1 MVNEKNAVYQHV
13 LKPIITS
20 LPDKPGVYQFFD
32 VSDKIIY
39 VGKAK
44 NLKKRVSSYFN
55 NKTYDNAKLKMLV
68 SKIQNIKFIIVDT
81 EFDAFLLENTLIKK
95 FQPRYNVLLKDD
107 KTFPW
112 ICIKNEPFP
121 RVFSTRSIVKD
132 GSEYFGPYA
141 YVKMLNVLLELIRK
155 IYQLRN
161 CNYNLSAENIEKG
174 KLKVCLEYHIGNCKG
189 PCVNMQTEEDYN
201 ITIKQIKNLIR
212 GNISS
217 VTQELKALMKQYA
230 TSYEYEK
237 AQLVKEKIDLIA
249 NYQSKSTVVS
259 ATIHNV
265 DVFSIISES
274 EVAFVN
280 YFKVINGSIVQ
291 SHTLELKKKLEETE
305 DELLSLAIADIRLRF
320 SSDAREIIV
329 PFKPQIT
336 IPSVKF
342 LVPQIGDKKNLL
354 SLSERN
360 VKYYMLEKK
369 KQMLNVKKETP
380 AERILNTLKK
390 DLRLNVLAQ
399 QIECFDI
406 SNMQGEDSVAS
417 MVVFKNAKPSKKDYR
432 IFNIKSVEGP
442 NDFASI
448 EEVVYRRYKRI
459 LDEKDT
465 LPQLIIIDGGKG
477 QLSSAVKSLKKLK
490 LTEKISIIGIA
501 KKLEEIFFPNDSIPL
516 YLDKR
521 SESLKLIQNL
531 RNEAHR
537 FGIKHYR
544 KKAEKRII
552 NSEFFSIK
560 GIGPKVTEKLF
571 NTFKSVKAIK
581 EAPFEEIEKCVGKAK
596 AKQLMDF
603 FDDKKSY
610 TKKG

>member
-1 MVNEKNAVYQHV
+1 MVNEINAVYKQI

-20 LPDKPGVYQFFD
+20 LPDKPGVYQYFD
-32 VSDKIIY
+32 ASEKIIY
-39 VGKAK
+39 IGKAK
-44 NLKKRVSSYFN
+44 NLKKRVSSYFT
-55 NKTYDNAKLKMLV
+55 NKTNDNAKLRMLV
-68 SKIQNIKFIIVDT
+68 SKIQNIKFIIVET

-112 ICIKNEPFP
+112 ICIKNERFP
-121 RVFSTRSIVKD
+121 RIFSTRNIIKD
-132 GSEYFGPYA
+132 GSEYYGPYA
-141 YVKMLNVLLELIRK
+141 YVRTMNVLLELIK
-155 IYQLRN
+155 QIYPLRN
-161 CNYNLSAENIEKG
+161 CNYNLSQENIEQG
-174 KLKVCLEYHIGNCKG
+174 KLKVCLEYHLGNCKG
-189 PCVNMQTEEDYN
+189 PCINLQNEDDYN
-201 ITIKQIKNLIR
+201 NTIKQIKNLVK

-217 VTQELKALMKQYA
+217 VIHELKELMRQYA
-230 TSYEYEK
+230 TSLEYEK
-237 AQLVKEKIDLIA
+237 AQLVKEKIDMIA
-249 NYQSKSTVVS
+249 NYQSKSIVVS
-259 ATIHNV
+259 ATINNV
-265 DVFSIISES
+265 DVFSIISDNDA
-274 EVAFVN
+274 AFVN
-280 YFKVINGSIVQ
+280 YFKVINGAIVQ

-305 DELLSLAIADIRLRF
+305 DELLSLAITDIRLRF
-320 SSDAREIIV
+320 NSDAREIIV
-329 PFKPQIT
+329 PFKPEIA
-336 IPSVKF
+336 IPGVKF

-360 VKYYMLEKK
+360 VRYYMLERK
-369 KQMLNVKKETP
+369 KQMMNLKKETP

-390 DLRLNVLAQ
+390 DLHMKETAQ

-406 SNMQGEDSVAS
+406 SNMQGIDSVAS

-459 LDEKDT
+459 LEENDN

-477 QLSSAVKSLKKLK
+477 QLSSAMKSLTALG
-490 LTEKISIIGIA
+490 LIDKISIIGIA
-501 KKLEEIFFPNDSIPL
+501 KKLEEIFFPGDSIPL

-544 KKAEKRII
+544 KKAEKRVIK
-552 NSEFFSIK
+552 SEFFSIK
-560 GIGPKVTEKLF
+560 GIGPKITEKLF
-571 NTFKSVKAIK
+571 INFKSVNAIK
-581 EAPFEEIEKCVGKAK
+581 EAPLEEIEKCIGKAK
-596 AKQLMDF
+596 AKLMKDYF
-603 FDDKKSY
+603 L
-610 TKKG
+610 T

>member
-1 MVNEKNAVYQHV
+1 MVKENNAVYQQI
-13 LKPIITS
+13 LKPIIIS

-32 VSDKIIY
+32 ASEKIIY
-39 VGKAK
+39 IGKAK

-55 NKTYDNAKLKMLV
+55 KTPDNAKLMMLV

-95 FQPRYNVLLKDD
+95 HQPRYNVLLKDD

-121 RVFSTRSIVKD
+121 RVFSTRNIIKD

-141 YVKMLNVLLELIRK
+141 NVKMMNVLLELVK
-155 IYQLRN
+155 QIYPLRN
-161 CNYNLSAENIEKG
+161 CVHNLSLENIEQCKF
-174 KLKVCLEYHIGNCKG
+174 KVCLEYHIGNCKA
-189 PCVNMQTEEDYN
+189 PCISLQTKEDYN
-201 ITIKQIKNLIR
+201 ETIKQIKNLVK

-217 VTQELKALMKQYA
+217 VVQELKELMKKYA
-230 TSYEYEK
+230 ASTAYEK

-249 NYQSKSTVVS
+249 NYQSKSTVVN
-259 ATIHNV
+259 ATINNV
-265 DVFSIISES
+265 DVFSIISDSES
-274 EVAFVN
+274 AFVN

-305 DELLSLAIADIRLRF
+305 DELLSMAITEIRLRF
-320 SSDAREIIV
+320 NSDAKEIIV
-329 PFKPQIT
+329 PFKPELA

-360 VKYYMLEKK
+360 VRYYMLEKK
-369 KQMLNVKKETP
+369 KQMMNLKKETP

-390 DLRLNVLAQ
+390 DLRMNETAT

-406 SNMQGEDSVAS
+406 SNMQGIDSVAS
-417 MVVFKNAKPSKKDYR
+417 MVVFKNAKPSKRDYR

-459 LDEKDT
+459 MEEKGA

-477 QLSSAVKSLKKLK
+477 QLSSAMKSLIKLN
-490 LTEKISIIGIA
+490 LDSKISIIGIA
-501 KKLEEIFFPNDSIPL
+501 KNLEEIFFPNDSIPL

-544 KKAEKRII
+544 KKAEKRVIK
-552 NSEFFSIK
+552 SEFFTIK

-571 NTFKSVKAIK
+571 VKFKSVNAIK
-581 EAPFEEIEKCVGKAK
+581 EAPLEEIEKCVGKAK
-596 AKQLMDF
+596 AKLIVEYLM
-603 FDDKKSY
+603 K
-610 TKKG
+610 

>member
-1 MVNEKNAVYQHV
+1 MVKENNAVYQQI
-13 LKPIITS
+13 LKPIIIS

-32 VSDKIIY
+32 ASEKIIY
-39 VGKAK
+39 IGKAK

-55 NKTYDNAKLKMLV
+55 KTPDNAKLMMLV

-95 FQPRYNVLLKDD
+95 HQPRYNVLLKDD

-121 RVFSTRSIVKD
+121 RVFSTRNIIKD

-141 YVKMLNVLLELIRK
+141 NVKMMNVLLELVK
-155 IYQLRN
+155 QIYPLRN
-161 CNYNLSAENIEKG
+161 CVHNLSLENIEQCKF
-174 KLKVCLEYHIGNCKG
+174 KVCLEYHIGNCKA
-189 PCVNMQTEEDYN
+189 PCISLQTKEDYN
-201 ITIKQIKNLIR
+201 ETIKQIKNLVK

-217 VTQELKALMKQYA
+217 VVQELKELMKKYA
-230 TSYEYEK
+230 ASTAYEK

-249 NYQSKSTVVS
+249 NYQSKSTVVN
-259 ATIHNV
+259 ATINNV
-265 DVFSIISES
+265 DVFSIISDSES
-274 EVAFVN
+274 AFVN

-305 DELLSLAIADIRLRF
+305 DELLSMAITEIRLRF
-320 SSDAREIIV
+320 NSDAKEIIV
-329 PFKPQIT
+329 PFKPELA

-360 VKYYMLEKK
+360 VRYYMLEKK
-369 KQMLNVKKETP
+369 KQMMNLKKETP

-390 DLRLNVLAQ
+390 DLRMNETAT

-406 SNMQGEDSVAS
+406 SNMQGIDSVAS
-417 MVVFKNAKPSKKDYR
+417 MVVFKNAKPSKRDYR

-459 LDEKDT
+459 MEEKGA

-477 QLSSAVKSLKKLK
+477 QLSSAMKSLIKLN
-490 LTEKISIIGIA
+490 LDSKISIIGIA

-544 KKAEKRII
+544 KKAEKRVIK
-552 NSEFFSIK
+552 SEFFTIK

-571 NTFKSVKAIK
+571 VKFKSVNAIK
-581 EAPFEEIEKCVGKAK
+581 EAPLEEIEKCVGKAK
-596 AKQLMDF
+596 AKLIVEYLM
-603 FDDKKSY
+603 K
-610 TKKG
+610 